1 MSNPNKNYARKPD
14 EISIRA
20 LLLKAWEYFLFVL
33 KRWYIIGILTMLLG
47 TLQYRKISKVKPTFP
62 ANVQLSVLPHKI
74 EKEFRTL
81 IQIYTRL
88 LNSKMLM
95 RELLLEKIDS
105 IPSDTLLINRYLD
118 IYFKA
123 KPEQLDPEIPAGF
136 QFEAAKIEDFSLEES
151 RVFKLVLDK
160 ISTPVSDYQDGFISF
175 GIDEKLGL
183 ISISTSTP
191 DPAFSIKIT
200 DILLR
205 KTLERIDKNT
215 LFSPQVAYEKM
226 EVETD
231 SLADNYRSI
240 YYDLNRT
247 RDTYER
253 YLKQPDSLINE
264 PRRKS
269 MHNKIIRLE
278 VEAEINKTGYLA
290 SLEQLKVAKIDM
302 DNETVLMQLID
313 KTMMPIEPYIPS
325 AKVAAVKG
333 GIGGFALGL
342 FLIVSFKLF
351 RDVLREVDED
361 EPENKA
367 PLPPKKA
374 PFLQRL
380 LKRWRSI
387 ISYPFTRFK
396 KPPKVLKIEEEIEE
410 EAAE

>member
-1 MSNPNKNYARKPD
+1 
-14 EISIRA
+14 
-20 LLLKAWEYFLFVL
+20 
-33 KRWYIIGILTMLLG
+33 MLLG
-47 TLQYRKISKVKPTFP
+47 MLQYRKISKVKPTFP

-95 RELLLEKIDS
+95 RELLLEKVDS
-105 IPSDTLLINRYLD
+105 IPADTLLINRYLD

-123 KPEQLDPEIPAGF
+123 KPAQLDPEIPTGF
-136 QFEAAKIEDFSLEES
+136 QFEQSKIEDFSLEEA

-160 ISTPVSDYQDGFISF
+160 ISTPLSDYQDGFITF
-175 GIDEKLGL
+175 GIDEKMGL
-183 ISISTSTP
+183 ISINTSTP
-191 DPAFSIKIT
+191 DPAFSIKII
-200 DILLR
+200 DILLA
-205 KTLERIDKNT
+205 KTVERIDKNT
-215 LFSPQVAYEKM
+215 LFSPKVAYEKM
-226 EVETD
+226 ETETD

-253 YLKQPDSLINE
+253 YLKQPDSLISE
-264 PRRKS
+264 PRRKA

-313 KTMMPIEPYIPS
+313 KTMMPIEPYVPS

-361 EPENKA
+361 EPGNTELSPVDKT
-367 PLPPKKA
+367 
-374 PFLQRL
+374 PFFRRL
-380 LKRWRSI
+380 LHRCRSI
-387 ISYPFTRFK
+387 ISYPFTK
-396 KPPKVLKIEEEIEE
+396 SEPQEKGLIIEQEIED
-410 EAAE
+410 EAA